1 MHAWWD
7 DGSVAVMQ
15 WCLHDKVHNIPC
27 MCSSDYHQIFCTLH
41 YRGQLLS
48 SWSLTPANY
57 HMLNCLRTQYCE
69 ILPWSLIILITR
81 KPYSEVICILSC
93 WPGQI
98 FKCLCWRLVGCGCCD
113 SDTPKYRAIITALPW
128 LTLLHRFF
136 LKFCK
141 KICGKTT
148 QESWNTTFY
157 LVLYLYSLVVHF
169 MFVVLLLIIVWALKP
184 RSKHAQF

>member
-1 MHAWWD
+1 
-7 DGSVAVMQ
+7 MQ

-27 MCSSDYHQIFCTLH
+27 MCSSDSHQIFYTLH

-69 ILPWSLIILITR
+69 ILPWSLRILITR

-113 SDTPKYRAIITALPW
+113 SDTPTYRTIITTLPW
-128 LTLLHRFF
+128 LTLLHHFSRNAKRGLVTKQRWDCETLFVVDTLSTF
-136 LKFCK
+136 L
-141 KICGKTT
+141 
-148 QESWNTTFY
+148 
-157 LVLYLYSLVVHF
+157 VHF
-169 MFVVLLLIIVWALKP
+169 MCVFLV
-184 RSKHAQF
+184 S